1 MKARG
6 QITKMGPVEGSDS
19 MLQVEISTTTQQFA
33 GGRDHPIGIKT
44 IVMAE
49 RAALKDFSIGDFF
62 EITIEVKKP

>member
-6 QITKMGPVEGSDS
+6 QITKMGSVDGSEGL
-19 MLQVEISTTTQQFA
+19 LQVEISTTTQQFA
-33 GGRDHPIGIKT
+33 GGRDHAIGIKT
-44 IVMAE
+44 IVTAE